1 MELTVLGK
9 SIVGKRA
16 MWFALGAVMLC
27 TCFSSDSAAQG
38 QSVGSAAS
46 LTPELRTKADHLSN
60 LQKNF
65 SNTKNMNGPGVKL
78 SLKEVE
84 RTKTADRTLVM
95 YRLYAEGLPK
105 DKIYTLFQIQI
116 DGSIVKNLEGVTL
129 DSAGQ
134 AVCAGRERTC
144 QGDAPNDPIDLVV
157 FASKSEAKRFALV
170 SDDNAQTKG
179 FVSVQP
185 FPNVSTD
192 KACKLESV
200 LGTPNGELTFI
211 QATGFEP
218 NSALTINS
226 QSFDE
231 KLDYTAKADTDGTYF
246 AALLPGVSGKKSGKT
261 VVEVKSANCSPK
273 LYVQWGENSYHL
285 E

>member
-1 MELTVLGK
+1 MKFMGLVE
-9 SIVGKRA
+9 SNVGEHTR
-16 MWFALGAVMLC
+16 WFALGVVMMC
-27 TCFSSDSAAQG
+27 GCFSSDATAQS
-38 QSVGSAAS
+38 QSIGSAAS
-46 LTPELRTKADHLSN
+46 LTPDLRTKIDQLSN

-65 SNTKNMNGPGVKL
+65 SKPKNMNGPSVKL

-84 RTKTADRTLVM
+84 RTKATDRTLVR

-105 DKIYTLFQIQI
+105 DEIYTLFQIQI

-134 AVCAGRERTC
+134 AVCAGREGTC

-157 FASKSEAKRFALV
+157 FAGKGEAKRFALV
-170 SDDNAQTKG
+170 SDANAQTKG
-179 FVSVQP
+179 FVSAQP
-185 FPNVSTD
+185 FPNVTTD

-218 NSALTINS
+218 NSLLTINS
-226 QSFDE
+226 QSHDE
-231 KLDYTAKADTDGTYF
+231 KHDYTARADADGIYF
-246 AALLPGVSGKKSGKT
+246 AALLPVVSGKKSGKT

-273 LYVQWGENSYHL
+273 LHFQWGENSYHL